1 MTVGDIERLA
11 AFGLAGLVLGG
22 ASMASLRLNTD
33 LYVGG
38 GVWRPIGLHIARLS
52 IVVGVLV
59 WTAFQGAGPLLAV
72 SAGLVLA
79 RPIALR
85 LLGRVR

>member
-11 AFGLAGLVLGG
+11 AFGLAGLFLGG

-33 LYVGG
+33 LYLGG
-38 GVWRPIGLHIARLS
+38 GVWRPIGLHVARLS